1 MKSEKRLLAA
11 LAPALSASLRAVLAV
26 PLLTLAVGGCGHD
39 EEGPQVAGWSLV
51 DPTQRHPIHVSQEP
65 QTMQIAVG
73 RYAQGLTPQQRAE
86 VLAFADR
93 SRASDA
99 GNSRLII
106 SAPGGAENEV
116 ASMHVVRQ
124 IRRILTDYGFAETSI
139 AVEAYQAE
147 ERREPP
153 IRVSYLRFVAT
164 GPECGSWPTNLA
176 YDPQNLPYP
185 NFGCANQ
192 HNLAAMVANPADLL
206 GPRTESD
213 RAAERRDTV
222 WEKYAHVES
231 TVAKKSEDE
240 RVKVKTTN

>member
-1 MKSEKRLLAA
+1 MKSEMRLMAA
-11 LAPALSASLRAVLAV
+11 LARHLATPTRALTALLFLPLA
-26 PLLTLAVGGCGHD
+26 LGACGHD
-39 EEGPQVAGWSLV
+39 EEAPRVAGWSML

-65 QTMQIAVG
+65 QTMRIAVG
-73 RYAQGLTPQQRAE
+73 RYAQGLTAQQRAE
-86 VLAFADR
+86 VLAFADH

-116 ASMHVVRQ
+116 AAMHAVRQ

-147 ERREPP
+147 EGRDSP
-153 IRVSYLRFVAT
+153 IRVSYLRFVAD
-164 GPECGSWPTNLA
+164 GPECGIWPTNLA
-176 YDPQNLPYP
+176 YEPQNLPYP
-185 NFGCANQ
+185 NLGCATQ
-192 HNLAAMVANPADLL
+192 RNLAAQVANPADLL

-213 RAAERRDTV
+213 RSAERRDNV
-222 WEKYAHVES
+222 WDKYVTGES

-240 RVKVKTTN
+240 KVKVKSTN